1 MNGNAYFH
9 KGLEEYWIDRDKAC
23 SNLLKGISLGAKDLS
38 MKIVKEREKKE
49 SFLDELFTSQ
59 KTLVDACK
67 DSSDEKIEKNK
78 QNYEIE
84 NLGKDLSK
92 LFKKYFYIIPIL
104 ALVIIFTVMK
114 YRSNDE

>member
-1 MNGNAYFH
+1 
-9 KGLEEYWIDRDKAC
+9 
-23 SNLLKGISLGAKDLS
+23 

-59 KTLVDACK
+59 KLVDACK

-78 QNYEIE
+78 QNYETE
-84 NLGKDLSK
+84 NLRKDLSK
-92 LFKKYFYIIPIL
+92 LFQKYFYIIPIL

>member
-1 MNGNAYFH
+1 MM
-9 KGLEEYWIDRDKAC
+9 L
-23 SNLLKGISLGAKDLS
+23 
-38 MKIVKEREKKE
+38 VKERAKTE

-78 QNYEIE
+78 QNYESE
-84 NLGKDLSK
+84 NFRRDLSE
-92 LFKKYFYIIPIL
+92 LFKKYFYVIPIL
-104 ALVIIFTVMK
+104 LLVIIFTVMK